1 MFFVDSSL
9 SGAICSTNNDI
20 GFLAFGQ
27 GRLKNIDSAP
37 WKEGPLLLGRF
48 LPMRGWFG
56 EVGVVSKDGILC
68 LAFWFFEQ
76 H

>member
-1 MFFVDSSL
+1 MLFVDISP
-9 SGAICSTNNDI
+9 SGAICSTTSDI
-20 GFLAFGQ
+20 GFLAFCQ

-68 LAFWFFEQ
+68 MFFFLEQ